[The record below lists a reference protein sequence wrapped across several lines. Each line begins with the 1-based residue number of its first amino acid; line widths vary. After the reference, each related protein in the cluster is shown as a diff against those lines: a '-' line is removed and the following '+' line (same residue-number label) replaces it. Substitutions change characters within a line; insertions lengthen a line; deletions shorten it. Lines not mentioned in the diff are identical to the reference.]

1 MFDHKHTHISD
12 GWMQNIVSDSAA
24 LFWAVQVMLS
34 YRSGLQE
41 PRRTPPPANE
51 EQPPSW
57 SSSSDVCQRWQAS
70 CSQISPRDRRAGDLI
85 SLANESRVNAVFLFG
100 GENIENKTE
109 KITIKL
115 YFNSYVSSMVLC
127 SKNTSFYRICLV
139 GNRKINNQT
148 FE

>member
-1 MFDHKHTHISD
+1 MSLSCLIINTHTFLTD
-12 GWMQNIVSDSAA
+12 GCRTLSLTA
-24 LFWAVQVMLS
+24 LPFSAVQVMLS

-70 CSQISPRDRRAGDLI
+70 CSQISPQDRRAGELI
-85 SLANESRVNAVFLFG
+85 SLAYESRVNAVFRFG
-100 GENIENKTE
+100 SENIKNKTE

-115 YFNSYVSSMVLC
+115 YFNSYGSSMVLC
-127 SKNTSFYRICLV
+127 SKKTLHFIGLV
-139 GNRKINNQT
+139 YLTTGK
-148 FE
+148 